1 MPDSLQL
8 GIGIVFD
15 SATLQQ
21 LNALVSYVKKLQEKF
36 DEMGDPLKKPK
47 AATVDF
53 NAEIN
58 KMNAGVAKLVSRV
71 ENVGKSTTETFEKT
85 KNQLFQVT
93 KNADGVVTGL
103 KKINK
108 FGQDITQILSH
119 NIEKM
124 ISWGLGAAALYG
136 TFRLMSKALQTMAD
150 AESELVNI
158 RKVLPDYIDFKPLVE
173 GAKIISQQ
181 YGVAITDTMKAMQAW
196 SRQIKDTRS
205 IIELTN
211 ASMLIA
217 SVTDITLES
226 SYKSLSSIIA
236 QFNLRISESNHI
248 VSAWNELSN
257 NMRTT
262 AEDLAQGIEKVGA
275 AARLLGVDFDRTNA
289 MVATMVEVIGTTGS
303 QAGTVLNRMFA
314 RIHTDS
320 AIDQLQKLNIDAFQP
335 VSKTLDELGMKWD
348 TLSQLE
354 QEAVAKS
361 LGGMHHWQKLVAL
374 FSNYNRVI
382 QATIMSYDSF
392 GSAEREVNL
401 ALSTYNKKVE
411 QLNAAWQSINV
422 SVGNVVLPI
431 MNTLIDGFRILI
443 SVADGL
449 IPKLIALAAVGW
461 GVYAVI
467 KAISTASSITSFG
480 WVGIAA
486 GIIAITSA
494 ILGLNIASNQIENF
508 RDKLSLLEQETVNAK
523 QQANYIEYLGTAYQ
537 NLGNKL
543 ESLDKST
550 IQYKDTLKLYQ
561 DVQER
566 INQLASENN
575 IIATEALN
583 GKDAELV
590 KIDLLTEAIKEKERI
605 SAEHYRNELERQLS
619 LLKGNAQITGKIEYL
634 NKVLKLQSELSSLP
648 SQMRYNV
655 RAGKEM
661 ETNPQRQRVIQQIG
675 DTLFQNPNLNFG
687 EKSRLFEKL
696 QINPNDFFREVKG
709 MRDQINN
716 EINNLELAI
725 DKSLL
730 GSLQQALGDPE
741 DLEKEGK
748 TVGDVLKEMRKELDA
763 AAASEKYFGET
774 FDELSEKI
782 KIYQKAFEGISEI
795 DDKNIGLKEL
805 SDLIKNLQLLKERI
819 AERSIRPE
827 DIFNPQTF
835 DIERYDENRGVPLS
849 VYEDIEKSRR
859 MQADNVTESD
869 FLNKQFKQEKALS
882 NVIFGINSVGD
893 ALVSLGG
900 TASMVGNLINTISQ
914 SMEKNRLIGGKIDW
928 AGVGQD
934 IMGTAMSGIISNLV
948 SGIMNLTK
956 RNTANKW
963 EDTGFST
970 FEMMSNFKNFE
981 ENQKKLNELYQ
992 QKGLN
997 TIGGTAIGAGI
1008 GAIFGPLGAAIG
1020 GLLGGWIGSIINN
1033 IDQQISTLEA
1043 SLQATWAD
1051 LKEMLGTSVESV
1063 ANALGQAFQTENYM
1077 DFLTSWNQSLYEM
1090 TKQALIKAFLATE
1103 AFQDLYKGLS
1113 DTVTL
1118 AVLDGMLTSEEIAAI
1133 KLSGNEVASQM
1144 QVLYNALGLLDTAF
1158 AGVSG
1163 GNTNVGGDSQQAT
1176 YTAGSATNL
1185 VINNYVNIYGT
1196 YFGDDPEGLR
1206 AFSLLVADEI
1216 SREQSRA

>member
-15 SATLQQ
+15 SASLQQ
-21 LNALVSYVKKLQEKF
+21 LNAIISYVQKLQKKF
-36 DEMGDPLKKPK
+36 DEMGNPIKKAK
-47 AATVDF
+47 TATVDF
-53 NAEIN
+53 NAELN
-58 KMNAGVAKLVSRV
+58 KLNTSVMKSVKTV
-71 ENVGKSTTETFEKT
+71 ENVGKSTTEIFEKT
-85 KNQLFQVT
+85 KNQLVQVT
-93 KNADGVVTGL
+93 KNADGTVTGL
-103 KKINK
+103 KKISVASQN
-108 FGQDITQILSH
+108 ITQILSH

-136 TFRLMSKALQTMAD
+136 TFRLMSKALQTMAE

-217 SVTDITLES
+217 SVTDINLES

-262 AEDLAQGIEKVGA
+262 AEDLAQGIEKVGSA
-275 AARLLGVDFDRTNA
+275 AKLLEVDFDRTNA

-320 AIDQLQKLNIDAFQP
+320 AVEQLQKLNIDAFQP
-335 VSKTLDELGMKWD
+335 VSKTLDELGMKWA

-354 QEAVAKS
+354 REAVAKS

-382 QATIMSYDSF
+382 QATIMSYDSL

-411 QLNAAWQSINV
+411 QLNAAWQSIIV

-431 MNTLIDGFRILI
+431 IKALIDGFRILI

-449 IPKLIALAAVGW
+449 IPKLIALTAVGW
-461 GVYAVI
+461 GLYAAFQ
-467 KAISTASSITSFG
+467 AISTASSITSFG

-494 ILGLNIASNQIENF
+494 ILGLTIASNQIENF
-508 RDKLSLLEQETVNAK
+508 RDKLSSLEQETVNAK

-605 SAEHYRNELERQLS
+605 SAEHYRNELDRQLN
-619 LLKGNAQITGKIEYL
+619 LLKGNEQITGKIEYL
-634 NKVLKLQSELSSLP
+634 NQVLKLQSELSSLP

-675 DTLFQNPNLNFG
+675 DKLFQNPNLSFG

-696 QINPNDFFREVKG
+696 QTKPNDFFREVKG

-716 EINNLELAI
+716 EINNIELAI

-748 TVGDVLKEMRKELDA
+748 TVGDVLREMSKELDA
-763 AAASEKYFGET
+763 AAATEKYFGET
-774 FDELSEKI
+774 FDELSAKI
-782 KIYQKAFEGISEI
+782 KIYQKAFEGIAEI
-795 DDKNIGLKEL
+795 DKNNPGLKIMA
-805 SDLIKNLQLLKERI
+805 DLIKDLQLTKEYI
-819 AERSIRPE
+819 AERSIPPTE
-827 DIFNPQTF
+827 ILNPQTT
-835 DIERYDENRGVPLS
+835 DIQTLGSDMYWAIYDQMEES
-849 VYEDIEKSRR
+849 IR
-859 MQADNVTESD
+859 MKRQNVTD
-869 FLNKQFKQEKALS
+869 TDLLNKQFKQEKALS

-914 SMEKNRLIGGKIDW
+914 SMENNRLIGGKIDW

-948 SGIMNLTK
+948 GGIMNLTK

-992 QKGLN
+992 QKGVN

-1020 GLLGGWIGSIINN
+1020 GLLGGWIGNIINN

-1051 LKEMLGTSVESV
+1051 LKEMLGTSVENV
-1063 ANALGQAFQTENYM
+1063 ANALGQAFQAENYM
-1077 DFLTSWNQSLYEM
+1077 DFLTSWNQSLYEI

-1103 AFQDLYKGLS
+1103 TFQDLYKGLS

-1163 GNTNVGGDSQQAT
+1163 GVNGGSSGSQQTAT
-1176 YTAGSATNL
+1176 YQAGSSIP
-1185 VINNYVNIYGT
+1185 INFQVYISINSQ
-1196 YFGDDPEGLR
+1196 
-1206 AFSLLVADEI
+1206 AFMGNQDEARSFALLIGEYLEEEAARV
-1216 SREQSRA
+1216 